1 MQGGFNII
9 KNAVEVLLSKTLNL
23 PQKKTLSKG
32 CPKSLILCEPQMSK
46 RNLYPSLGI
55 KNARSKKVKN
65 IMNFLQYADGTN
77 SLKKIS
83 KLIKINLV
91 TCNYINT
98 LLKKKLLVK

>member
-1 MQGGFNII
+1 
-9 KNAVEVLLSKTLNL
+9 
-23 PQKKTLSKG
+23 
-32 CPKSLILCEPQMSK
+32 MSK

-91 TCNYINT
+91 TCNYIYT
-98 LLKKKLLVK
+98 LLKKKSLVT